1 VALDHR
7 GHGRGVR
14 ARSPFRLADCA
25 DDAAQLVEVMALGPV
40 TVVGY
45 SMGGPVAQLL
55 CRHHPQV
62 IDALV
67 LCATATS
74 FRTRRQRASPAGR
87 LWMGASIAVS
97 FLPAAVRRVGMN
109 AAARK
114 WAANN
119 AAADWAI
126 EEWSRHDPSA
136 LIQAGLAL
144 GRFDSRAWIGEI
156 GVPSSVV
163 VTVRDQVVPPD
174 RQWAM
179 ARAIP
184 GAVAFPVQGDHRV
197 CVDAPER
204 FVPALLSAC
213 RAARRDTAPV
223 S

>member
-7 GHGRGVR
+7 GHGRGIR
-14 ARSPFRLADCA
+14 ARSPFRLKDCA
-25 DDAAQLVEVMALGPV
+25 DDAASLVEMMALGPV
-40 TVVGY
+40 TAVGY

-55 CRHHPQV
+55 CRHHPEV
-62 IDALV
+62 VDALV

-74 FRTRRQRASPAGR
+74 FRTRRHPAGPAGP
-87 LWMGASIAVS
+87 LGLGASIALS
-97 FLPAAVRRVGMN
+97 FLPAALRQMGMN
-109 AAARK
+109 RATRN

-144 GRFDSRAWIGEI
+144 SKFDSSAWIGGI

-163 VTVRDQVVPPD
+163 VTVRDQIVPPD

-179 ARAIP
+179 TRAIP

-213 RAARRDTAPV
+213 RAAAEV